1 MKKGLRMLLV
11 MTVVASALAVGF
23 AGNAAAYGHHHK
35 KMAGDTQYSSQH
47 AWSGVNQDQYVAQG
61 NANSQED
68 SYAISAAVGW
78 NGGEA
83 ESGNA
88 YSVQASAQSN
98 DNTQAAWSGAGN
110 WNEQEN

>member
-1 MKKGLRMLLV
+1 MKKGLKMLLA
-11 MTVVASALAVGF
+11 MALVASVFAVGF
-23 AGNAAAYGHHHK
+23 AGNAAAYDHHK
-35 KMAGDTQYSSQH
+35 KSADSQH
-47 AWSGVNQDQYVAQG
+47 SAQWASSHVDQEQYVAQG

-83 ESGNA
+83 ESGDA
-88 YSVQASAQSN
+88 YSVQASYQNN